1 MGLEQKETR
10 RSLARSTVVI
20 GGFTL
25 MSRVLG
31 FVRDI
36 LIALYFG
43 TGTSADAF
51 FVAFRIPNLL
61 RRLLGEGALSASF
74 VPVLSR
80 YLVDGDK
87 EEVRRLVNS
96 AFTLLLVVLSGVL
109 LFGELFTPAI
119 VKVVAPGFSSVPSKF
134 TLTVGLTRVTFPYIF
149 FIGLVVLAMG
159 ILNSLDHFA
168 IPAFG
173 PVLLNVSMILCLVL
187 LHKAFN
193 VPVYALAWG
202 VFGGGV
208 LQLLLHGWAL
218 KKKGYLPRLS
228 STLLH
233 PGVKETLTLML
244 PAFLGLAIT
253 QINTFVDTV
262 IASFLPP
269 GSVSYLYYANRLFQF
284 PLGVFGIALGT
295 AVLPTLSRQVARNQ
309 GEEVRKTL
317 SFGLTF
323 VWFVTVPAMAG
334 LILFSRPM
342 VQVLFQRGAFTQ
354 ASSKATA
361 LALVCYALGLW
372 SAAASK
378 VAASVFYARKE
389 MKTIVIFS
397 SAALILNIVLNLIL
411 MIPLKHAGLALATSI
426 SSVFYLVSLVVM
438 LHKRFMPPHWGEIA
452 ASMKGIGVASLVLVG
467 VCLGYLH
474 LLPFPVHTLHRA
486 LWLAGGL
493 LLGMVF
499 YLGTARLFR
508 CKELGIL
515 LDAVRRRR

>member
-1 MGLEQKETR
+1 MSKGLKETK

-25 MSRVLG
+25 MSRILG

-80 YLVDGDK
+80 YIVKGDK
-87 EEVRRLVNS
+87 EEVQRLINS
-96 AFTLLLVVLSGVL
+96 AFSLLLVVLAGVL
-109 LFGELFTPAI
+109 LCGELFTPAV
-119 VKVVAPGFSSVPSKF
+119 VKVIAPGFSAMPEKF
-134 TLTVGLTRVTFPYIF
+134 ALTVGLTRVTFPYIF

-159 ILNSLDHFA
+159 TLNSLDHFA

-173 PVLLNVSMILCLVL
+173 PVLLNVSMILCLL
-187 LHKAFN
+187 LFYKLFS

-208 LQLLLHGWAL
+208 LQLALHFFAL
-218 KKKGYLPRLS
+218 KKKGYLPRLTT
-228 STLLH
+228 TLLH
-233 PGVKETLTLML
+233 PGVKETLSLML
-244 PAFLGLAIT
+244 PALMGLAIT

-262 IASFLPP
+262 IASFLPS

-284 PLGVFGIALGT
+284 PLALFGIALGT
-295 AVLPTLSRQVARNQ
+295 AVLPTLSRQVAREEQ
-309 GEEVRKTL
+309 EEVRGTL
-317 SFGLTF
+317 SFGLSF
-323 VWFVTVPAMAG
+323 VWFVTVPAMVG
-334 LILFSRPM
+334 LIIFADPIIK
-342 VQVLFQRGAFTQ
+342 VLFQRGAFTA

-361 LALVCYALGLW
+361 LALICYALGLW

-378 VAASVFYARKE
+378 VLASVFYARKE
-389 MKTIVIFS
+389 MKTIVVTS

-426 SSVFYLVSLVVM
+426 SSAFYLVTLT
-438 LHKRFMPPHWGEIA
+438 
-452 ASMKGIGVASLVLVG
+452 VL
-467 VCLGYLH
+467 
-474 LLPFPVHTLHRA
+474 LHRRSMA
-486 LWLAGGL
+486 PAWKEVFVSLRRIGIASVVLIATCVAYWRLVEFPGRTTGQIVWLAGGL
-493 LLGMVF
+493 LVAIGVYFGVAKAL
-499 YLGTARLFR
+499 R
-508 CKELGIL
+508 CAELEIL
-515 LDAVRRRR
+515 VEAVRRR